1 MLEVPQ
7 LDAVG
12 YLEKLTE
19 IIKSNDNCDVT
30 VARMKASCCYGIGNA
45 VNTVS

>member
-1 MLEVPQ
+1 M
-7 LDAVG
+7 DAVG

-30 VARMKASCCYGIGNA
+30 VARMKAPCCYGIGNA